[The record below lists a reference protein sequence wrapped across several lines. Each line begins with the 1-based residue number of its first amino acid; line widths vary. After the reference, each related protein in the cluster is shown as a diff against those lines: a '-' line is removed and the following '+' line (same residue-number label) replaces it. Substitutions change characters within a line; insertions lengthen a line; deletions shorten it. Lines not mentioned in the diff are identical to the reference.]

1 VPEGPATILF
11 RVAQEALT
19 NAIAHGRAQRVSVDL
34 RASKE
39 AVTLT
44 VHDNGK
50 GFDPSEQMARPTSQ
64 MGLRVM
70 REMALSAGG
79 AFTVDSGR
87 GKGTT
92 VRVRLPIAECGLKEM
107 TT

>member
-1 VPEGPATILF
+1 MPGGPATILF

-19 NAIAHGRAQRVSVDL
+19 NAIAHGRAKQVNVDL

-39 AVTLT
+39 EVTLA

-50 GFDPSEQMARPTSQ
+50 GFNPSEQMARVTSQ

-79 AFTVDSGR
+79 DFAIDSGR

-92 VRVRLPIAECGLKEM
+92 VRVRLPIADRRS
-107 TT
+107 